1 MFIIDTFLEL
11 VGDIIRSLLIDG
23 FSERVG
29 GGVRRI
35 RFGRRL
41 RGMDAVRRHVHRR
54 CRRKLFQR
62 LST

>member
-1 MFIIDTFLEL
+1 
-11 VGDIIRSLLIDG
+11 
-23 FSERVG
+23 
-29 GGVRRI
+29 VRRI

-41 RGMDAVRRHVHRR
+41 RGMDAVRRHIHRR

>member
-1 MFIIDTFLEL
+1 
-11 VGDIIRSLLIDG
+11 
-23 FSERVG
+23 
-29 GGVRRI
+29 VRRI

-41 RGMDAVRRHVHRR
+41 RGMDSVRRHIHHQ